1 MLFLFQVGRAGKDTD
16 EASKKILNLLGDVDK
31 ILVELQTSPNLN
43 DEDIDRLEEQIRI
56 TEDRIRD
63 AKLEEKLQDLE
74 KEHKLQNELI
84 DQYKSQIVL
93 LQLEVEN
100 IEQIV
105 NTLPTGCYKREDL
118 EP

>member
-1 MLFLFQVGRAGKDTD
+1 M
-16 EASKKILNLLGDVDK
+16 
-31 ILVELQTSPNLN
+31 ELQNSPNLN
-43 DEDIDRLEEQIRI
+43 DEDVDRLEEQIRL
-56 TEDRIRD
+56 TEEKIKE

-84 DQYKSQIVL
+84 DQYKGQIVS

-105 NTLPTGCYKREDL
+105 KTLPRGCYKREDL